1 MFEPARCPYFRCSK
15 HLEPSPGFFR
25 HHGHYQPLCRP
36 HPVPRFRCKSCG
48 RTFSRQTFRM
58 DYRDHRPDLNARLFR
73 SLASGLGLRQSARNL
88 HLSLRC
94 TELKFRKIAR
104 HLRQLNLN
112 LRGPL
117 AADASFQ
124 LDEFETFEGR
134 RNTRPLSIPLL
145 IEKKS
150 HFIVWAEAATIRP
163 RGTMTKAR
171 RAAMAE
177 DEARLGRRKDRSRRS
192 LRRTLA
198 RASALAS
205 SLRTVLFETDQ
216 KSSYVELAKEAFGS
230 DRLVHGRTSS
240 RLPRTVA
247 NPLFPINHT
256 EAMARD
262 LMGRLRRESWLVSK
276 ARRYLDL
283 GLQIFMAYRNLVRRR
298 FNYDEFSPAQELG
311 FAPRR
316 LTETEVLGWR
326 QDWGKRS
333 LAPLAA

>member
-1 MFEPARCPYFRCSK
+1 VFQPPRCPYRACSR
-15 HLEPSPGFFR
+15 HREPAPDGYINNGQY
-25 HHGHYQPLCRP
+25 HPKCRP
-36 HPVPRFRCKSCG
+36 HPVPRFRCRACR

-58 DYRDHRPDLNARLFR
+58 DYRDHSPDLNARLFR
-73 SLASGLGLRQSARNL
+73 FLASGLGLRQCSRNL
-88 HLSLRC
+88 RLSLRC
-94 TELKFRKIAR
+94 TELKARKIAR
-104 HLRQLNLN
+104 HLRGLNLN
-112 LRGPL
+112 LRNPL

-134 RNTRPLSIPLL
+134 RNTRPLSVPMV
-145 IEKKS
+145 IEKRS
-150 HFIVWAEAATIRP
+150 RFIVWAESATIRP
-163 RGTMTKAR
+163 RGKMTKAR
-171 RAAMAE
+171 RAAMAK
-177 DEARLGRRKDRSRRS
+177 DEARFGRRRDRSRIS

-198 RASALAS
+198 LAAELAS
-205 SLRTVLFETDQ
+205 SLKTVLLETDQ
-216 KSSYVELAKEAFGS
+216 KSSYVDLAKEAFGQ

-283 GLQIFMAYRNLVRRR
+283 GLQVFMAYRNLVRRR
-298 FNYDEFSPAQELG
+298 FNHDCFSPAEMLG
-311 FAPRR
+311 FVPRR

-326 QDWGKRS
+326 QDWGARS
-333 LAPLAA
+333 PHPLAA

>member
-1 MFEPARCPYFRCSK
+1 
-15 HLEPSPGFFR
+15 
-25 HHGHYQPLCRP
+25 
-36 HPVPRFRCKSCG
+36 
-48 RTFSRQTFRM
+48 
-58 DYRDHRPDLNARLFR
+58 
-73 SLASGLGLRQSARNL
+73 
-88 HLSLRC
+88 LRC

-104 HLRQLNLN
+104 HLRRLNLN
-112 LRGPL
+112 MRAELPSG
-117 AADASFQ
+117 ASFQ

-134 RNTRPLSIPLL
+134 RNTRPLSIPML
-145 IEKKS
+145 IEKRS
-150 HFIVWAEAATIRP
+150 HFVVWAESARIRP

-177 DEARLGRRKDRSRRS
+177 DELRFGHRRDGSRRS
-192 LRRTLA
+192 LRRTLRRGA
-198 RASALAS
+198 ELVCSRRA
-205 SLRTVLFETDQ
+205 VLFETDQ
-216 KSSYVELAKEAFGS
+216 KTSYVGLGREAFGR

-283 GLQIFMAYRNLVRRR
+283 GLQLFMAYRNLVRRR
-298 FNYDEFSPAQELG
+298 FNYDEFSPAEMLG

-326 QDWGKRS
+326 QDWGARS
-333 LAPLAA
+333 LHPLAA

>member
-1 MFEPARCPYFRCSK
+1 MFQPPRCPYRTCSR
-15 HLEPSPGFFR
+15 HLDPDPQAVLR
-25 HHGHYQPLCRP
+25 HGHYQPRCRP
-36 HPVPRFRCKSCG
+36 HPVPRFRCRACR

-73 SLASGLGLRQSARNL
+73 SLASGLGLRQCSRNL

-104 HLRQLNLN
+104 HLRRLNLN

-117 AADASFQ
+117 PAEASFQ

-134 RNTRPLSIPLL
+134 RNTRPLSVPML
-145 IEKKS
+145 IEKRS
-150 HFIVWAEAATIRP
+150 QYVVWAEAATIRP
-163 RGTMTKAR
+163 RGKMTKAR
-171 RAAMAE
+171 RAALAE
-177 DEARLGRRKDRSRRS
+177 DEARFGRRRDRSRRS
-192 LRRTLA
+192 VRRTLL
-198 RASALAS
+198 RASELAT
-205 SLRTVLFETDQ
+205 SLETVLLETDR
-216 KSSYVELAKEAFGS
+216 KSSYVDLAKEAFGEG
-230 DRLVHGRTSS
+230 RVVHGRTSS

-256 EAMARD
+256 EALARD
-262 LMGRLRRESWLVSK
+262 LTGRLRRESWLVSK

-283 GLQIFMAYRNLVRRR
+283 GLQVFMAYRNLVRRR
-298 FNYDEFSPAQELG
+298 FNYDRCSAAEVLG

-326 QDWGKRS
+326 QDWGTRS
-333 LAPLAA
+333 QHPLAA

>member
-1 MFEPARCPYFRCSK
+1 
-15 HLEPSPGFFR
+15 L
-25 HHGHYQPLCRP
+25 
-36 HPVPRFRCKSCG
+36 

-58 DYRDHRPDLNARLFR
+58 DYRDHRPDLNARLFQ

-88 HLSLRC
+88 RHSLSC
-94 TELKFRKIAR
+94 TQLKFRKIAR
-104 HLRQLNLN
+104 HLRRLNLN

-117 AADASFQ
+117 PAGASFQ

-134 RNTRPLSIPLL
+134 RNTRPLSIPML

-150 HFIVWAEAATIRP
+150 HFIVWAESATIRP

-177 DEARLGRRKDRSRRS
+177 DEARFGRRRDRSRRS

-198 RASALAS
+198 RASDLAS
-205 SLRTVLFETDQ
+205 SLKTVLFETDQ
-216 KSSYVELAKEAFGS
+216 KSSYVQLAEEAFGS

-247 NPLFPINHT
+247 NPLYPINHT

-276 ARRYLDL
+276 AKRYLDL
-283 GLQIFMAYRNLVRRR
+283 GLQIFMTYRNLVRRR

-333 LAPLAA
+333 PAPLAA